1 VERSH
6 YLLGRTVDSGR
17 VWDLAA
23 AAAYLRAQHGEQ
35 SPVYLAGE
43 AGAAVLAVYAA
54 LLEPEVAGVV
64 LTQTP
69 TTHMDASAPA
79 LLNVLRVCDVPE
91 AVGMLAPR
99 FVRVVGPVPEWNLRT
114 AAIYRSAGASEQF
127 KAGK

>member
-23 AAAYLRAQHGEQ
+23 TAAYLRARHGER
-35 SPVYLAGE
+35 SPVCFAGE
-43 AGAAVLAVYAA
+43 GGAAVLAVYAA
-54 LLEPEVAGVV
+54 LLEPEVGGLV
-64 LTQTP
+64 LFEAP
-69 TTHMDASAPA
+69 GSHMESTAPV

-99 FVRVVGPVPEWNLRT
+99 SVRLLGPVQEWSQRT
-114 AAIYRSAGASEQF
+114 AALYRSAGAGDRFAVE
-127 KAGK
+127 